1 MFLMIALAAAAPQRK
16 MKVTVEVPVAEPDE
30 RSLYRSSTE
39 VYKLRN
45 GRVLGPFQTTH
56 EALTCD
62 LDGRWLTAKVEFSGS
77 DFPEH
82 FPQKMVCQ
90 NEDLYV
96 DVTVVQAPPIENEL
110 VNGTVV
116 LPRSWGK
123 VAKTSV
129 VVPVDALV
137 DGRVPADIR
146 GVTCD
151 VDTHGETTLSVRVSG
166 PVLKDEATCVLPKE
180 DGSSYAIAVELPRGI

>member
-1 MFLMIALAAAAPQRK
+1 MGTLKHVNGKPVWPHMAEASWRSRELFEEAPKNEARPGDVKQATK
-16 MKVTVEVPVAEPDE
+16 AVAKP
-30 RSLYRSSTE
+30 STS
-39 VYKLRN
+39 KRTS
-45 GRVLGPFQTTH
+45 P
-56 EALTCD
+56 
-62 LDGRWLTAKVEFSGS
+62 
-77 DFPEH
+77 
-82 FPQKMVCQ
+82 
-90 NEDLYV
+90 
-96 DVTVVQAPPIENEL
+96 VTVVQAPPIENEL